1 MAVDEDVDVDVD
13 VALQR
18 KIKASLF
25 SFLFSLFS
33 VEKNHLDWLRNL
45 SKADLVGDNLDNVD
59 LILAVGIHS

>member
-1 MAVDEDVDVDVD
+1 MRGCHPTDHV
-13 VALQR
+13 LP
-18 KIKASLF
+18 F